1 MHRGLNSDAQKED
14 SNVNKENRIGGYSP
28 LAIVFSLTSGSGVSL
43 SADQDTH
50 LSATEVYYLEFMRE
64 EEKLARD
71 VYIEMYELW
80 GLPVFSYISE
90 SEQRHMDAVKRML
103 DAYGLVDPVED
114 ENAVGVFQS
123 SELAA
128 LYTVLIDEGER
139 SLMSALRVG
148 ALIEEVDIEDIQHA
162 IDATDQE
169 DIRSVYE
176 SLLCGSRNHLR
187 AFVYQIES
195 NGGVFETQIFTD
207 EEGQA
212 LIDSI
217 LENPM
222 ERDCGSY

>member
-1 MHRGLNSDAQKED
+1 MSIKKTGLA
-14 SNVNKENRIGGYSP
+14 VIVLP
-28 LAIVFSLTSGSGVSL
+28 LAIVFSLMSGSGVSL

>member
-1 MHRGLNSDAQKED
+1 MSIKKTGLA
-14 SNVNKENRIGGYSP
+14 VIVLP
-28 LAIVFSLTSGSGVSL
+28 LVIVFSLMSGSGVSL
-43 SADQDTH
+43 SADQDAD

-90 SEQRHMDAVKRML
+90 SEQRHMDAVKRVL

-128 LYTVLIDEGER
+128 LYSVLIDEGEL

-207 EEGQA
+207 EEGEA

-217 LENPM
+217 LESPM

>member
-1 MHRGLNSDAQKED
+1 MSIKKTGLA
-14 SNVNKENRIGGYSP
+14 VIVLP
-28 LAIVFSLTSGSGVSL
+28 LVIVFSLMSGSGVSL
-43 SADQDTH
+43 SADQDAH

-128 LYTVLIDEGER
+128 LYSVLIDEGEL

-176 SLLCGSRNHLR
+176 SLMCGSRNHLR

-207 EEGQA
+207 QEGQA

-217 LENPM
+217 LESPM